1 MNPAQNP
8 PELPRLVRRLIRF
21 FLRHEEAE
29 GRGAEFDELFGEEV
43 GKRGP
48 KSARR
53 SYRIQF
59 VLSLPGLITNFIM
72 WEAAMLKNYLT
83 IAWRNMAKYKG
94 ISLINVAG
102 LALGIAC
109 SLLIFIWV
117 DGQMS
122 TDRSQPNADRIF
134 RLEQGDWADLQTSY
148 RKVLGTFPEVEKF
161 VQFSS
166 WQKPI
171 YRVGDRLFDSRQLVF
186 ADDAV
191 FDVFEFRFLRGRPD
205 SAFADPYSLVLSS
218 SEAERLFGSEDPMGQ
233 TVVLDNT
240 FTFTVTGV
248 VEDRDDFHL
257 EWRAM
262 GPFKSLPAL
271 TERPNFLDS
280 RSNDNFPTYLLLRP
294 QTNVAAFTEKLTAAI
309 NAIRGDDGPRKFSL
323 RPFRDIY
330 FARDTVVRETGV
342 KHGNMPLVILFSA
355 VAVLIL
361 LIACVNFVNLVT
373 ARSSSRAKEISV
385 RKAAG
390 AVRKNLVVQF
400 LGETSLTVLVSLAL
414 ALVLVAVLL
423 PSFARL
429 TGEPLDV
436 DWTAG
441 KWLVGILSVFLFTAL
456 ASGLGP
462 ALYLSSLEPVALMRG
477 RLGRPARRASF
488 RAVLTVFQ
496 FAVAIFLTIGA
507 LVVLGQFDY
516 LVSKGLGF
524 DQEQVLL
531 VPLKG
536 ELKESLPVLR
546 ARLREGKTFG
556 ETKAV
561 FKQRLLQSPDIRGV
575 TFITQSPGE
584 LTNTNTWDVRGEEKP
599 MIIMQTDP
607 DFLDVMGLQLV
618 EGRNLSWDR
627 ESDLGLSYLVNE
639 EAVPFLGL
647 DPLFGETFRANFG
660 PSQVVGVVKNFH
672 FQSLH
677 QKIGPLAVVWF
688 DGWTDTAVIKVAG
701 ADIAGAIAHVRNV
714 WGEVSPNAP
723 FSYTFMDETV
733 GRLYATEARLGR
745 ILKVFVGLAV
755 FLSCLGLFGLSAY
768 IAAQK
773 TKEIGIRKVL
783 GAKAS
788 EIVILLSKD
797 FSRWVLLANLFAWP
811 AAYFIT
817 EKWLQGFAYRIRLGL
832 GPFLLASVSA
842 LTVALLTVS
851 FQSVKAAAANPAA
864 AIRHE

>member
-1 MNPAQNP
+1 MIPSHIP
-8 PELPRLVRRLIRF
+8 PEPPRLVRRLIRF
-21 FLRHEEAE
+21 FLRHEDAE
-29 GRGAEFDELFGEEV
+29 GRAAEFDELFGEEAREQ
-43 GKRGP
+43 GL

-53 SYRIQF
+53 AYRTQF
-59 VLSLPGLITNFIM
+59 VLSLPGLVTNFIA

-83 IAWRNMAKYKG
+83 IAWRNVVKHKG
-94 ISLINVAG
+94 ISFINVAG
-102 LALGIAC
+102 LALGMAC
-109 SLLIFIWV
+109 SLLIFLWV
-117 DGQMS
+117 DGEMS

-148 RKVLGTFPEVEKF
+148 RKVFGTLPEVEKF
-161 VQFSS
+161 VQFSA
-166 WQKPI
+166 WEKPI
-171 YRVGDRLFDSRQLVF
+171 FRIGDRLFDSRELVF
-186 ADDAV
+186 ADDAI
-191 FDVFEFRFLRGRPD
+191 FDVFEFTFLRGSPD
-205 SAFADPYSLVLSS
+205 SAFADPYSLVLSR
-218 SEAERLFGSEDPMGQ
+218 SEAERLFGPEDPMGQ

-240 FTFTVTGV
+240 FPFTVTGI
-248 VEDRDDFHL
+248 VEEPDDFHL

-271 TERPNFLDS
+271 KRRPNFLNEH
-280 RSNDNFPTYLLLRP
+280 NDNFPTYLLLRP
-294 QTNVAAFTEKLTAAI
+294 QTNVAALTEKLTAAI
-309 NAIRGDDGPRKFSL
+309 NTIRGDDGPRKFSL

-330 FARDTVVRETGV
+330 FARDAVVRENGV
-342 KHGNMPLVILFSA
+342 KHGNISLVILFSA

-361 LIACVNFVNLVT
+361 LIACVNFINLVT

-400 LGETSLTVLVSLAL
+400 LGETSLTALVALGL
-414 ALVLVAVLL
+414 ALVLVAVFL
-423 PSFARL
+423 PAFARL
-429 TGEPLDV
+429 TGEPLQV

-441 KWLVGILSVFLFTAL
+441 KWLLGILSVFLFTSL
-456 ASGLGP
+456 ISGLGP

-477 RLGRPARRASF
+477 RLGRPARRSPF
-488 RAVLTVFQ
+488 RTVLTVFQ
-496 FAVAIFLTIGA
+496 FAVATFLIAGA
-507 LVVLGQFDY
+507 LIVLKQVNY
-516 LVSKGLGF
+516 LKAKGLGF

-546 ARLREGKTFG
+546 ARLKEGKMFG
-556 ETKAV
+556 ETKRV

-607 DFLDVMGLQLV
+607 DFLDILGLELV
-618 EGRNLSWDR
+618 QGRNLSWDLK
-627 ESDLGLSYLVNE
+627 SDMGLSYLVNE

-647 DPLFGETFRANFG
+647 EPLFGETFRANFG
-660 PSQVVGVVKNFH
+660 ESRVVGVVKNFH

-677 QKIGPLAVVWF
+677 RKIGPMAVVWF
-688 DGWTDTAVIKVAG
+688 DGWTDTAAVKVSG
-701 ADIAGAIAHVRNV
+701 TNIGGAIAHIRNV
-714 WGEVSPNAP
+714 WGEVNPNAP

-733 GRLYATEARLGR
+733 GRLYAAEARLGR
-745 ILKVFVGLAV
+745 ILNVFVGLAV

-768 IAAQK
+768 VAAQK

-788 EIVILLSKD
+788 EIVVLLSKD

-811 AAYFIT
+811 AAYYIS
-817 EKWLQGFAYRIRLGL
+817 EKWLQEFAYRIRLGV

-842 LTVALLTVS
+842 LLVALLTTS
-851 FQSVKAAAANPAA
+851 FQAVKAATANPVD

>member
-1 MNPAQNP
+1 MNPVQNP

-21 FLRHEEAE
+21 FLRHEDAE
-29 GRGAEFDELFGEEV
+29 GRGAEFDELFGEEARE
-43 GKRGP
+43 RGLE
-48 KSARR
+48 SARR
-53 SYRIQF
+53 AYRIQF
-59 VLSLPGLITNFIM
+59 VLSLPGLIKNFII

-83 IAWRNMAKYKG
+83 IAWRNIIKYKG
-94 ISLINVAG
+94 ISFINVAG
-102 LALGIAC
+102 LALGMAC
-109 SLLIFIWV
+109 SLLIFLWV
-117 DGQMS
+117 DGEMN

-134 RLEQGDWADLQTSY
+134 RLEEGDWANLQTSY
-148 RKVLGTFPEVEKF
+148 RKVLGTFPEIEKF

-166 WQKPI
+166 WEKPI
-171 YRVGDRLFDSRQLVF
+171 FRVGDRLFDSRKLVF

-191 FDVFEFRFLRGRPD
+191 FDVFEFTFLRGRPD
-205 SAFADPYSLVLSS
+205 LAFANPYSLVLSR
-218 SEAERLFGSEDPMGQ
+218 SEAEKLFGPEDPMGR

-240 FTFTVTGV
+240 LPFTVTGV
-248 VEDRDDFHL
+248 VEDPDDFHI

-262 GPFKSLPAL
+262 GPFKSLPAV
-271 TERPNFLDS
+271 TGRPTFLDEK
-280 RSNDNFPTYLLLRP
+280 NDNFPTYLLLRP
-294 QTNVAAFTEKLTAAI
+294 QTNVAAFREKLAAAI
-309 NAIRGDDGPRKFSL
+309 NAIRGGDGPAKFSL

-330 FARDTVVRETGV
+330 FARDTVGESGVR
-342 KHGNMPLVILFSA
+342 HGNMSLVILFSA

-390 AVRKNLVVQF
+390 AVRKNLLVQF

-414 ALVLVAVLL
+414 ALVLVAAFL
-423 PSFARL
+423 PAFVRL
-429 TGEPLDV
+429 TGKPMDI

-441 KWLVGILSVFLFTAL
+441 KWLGGVLSVFLFTAL

-488 RAVLTVFQ
+488 RTVLTVFQ
-496 FAVAIFLTIGA
+496 FAVATFLIIGA

-524 DQEQVLL
+524 DQEQVLI

-536 ELKESLPVLR
+536 ELKESLQVLR
-546 ARLREGKTFG
+546 ARIKKGKAFG
-556 ETKAV
+556 ETKGV

-575 TFITQSPGE
+575 TFISHSPGE
-584 LTNTNTWDVRGEEKP
+584 LTNTNTWIVRGEKKP
-599 MIIMQTDP
+599 MIIMMTDP
-607 DFLDVMGLQLV
+607 DFLDILGLKLV
-618 EGRNLSWDR
+618 DGRNLTWDL
-627 ESDLGLSYLVNE
+627 ESDMGLSYLVNE

-647 DPLFGETFRANFG
+647 KPLFGETFRANFG
-660 PSQVVGVVKNFH
+660 ESRIVGVVKNFH
-672 FQSLH
+672 FQSLRR
-677 QKIGPLAVVWF
+677 KIGPMAVVWF
-688 DGWTDTAVIKVAG
+688 DGWTDTAAVKVSG
-701 ADIAGAIAHVRNV
+701 TNIGGAIAHIRDV
-714 WGEVSPNAP
+714 WGEVNPNAP

-733 GRLYATEARLGR
+733 GRLYAAEARLGG
-745 ILKVFVGLAV
+745 ILNVFLGLAV

-768 IAAQK
+768 VAAQK

-788 EIVILLSKD
+788 EIVVLLSKD

-811 AAYFIT
+811 AAYYIS
-817 EKWLQGFAYRIRLGL
+817 EKWLQGFAYRIRLGV
-832 GPFLLASVSA
+832 GPFLLASVCA
-842 LTVALLTVS
+842 LLVALLTMS
-851 FQSVKAAAANPAA
+851 FQSVKAATANPAD

>member
-1 MNPAQNP
+1 MNPAQTP
-8 PELPRLVRRLIRF
+8 PQPPRLLRRLIRF
-21 FLRHEEAE
+21 FLRHEDTE
-29 GRGAEFDELFGEEV
+29 GRGAEFDELFGEEAME
-43 GKRGP
+43 RGP
-48 KSARR
+48 ESARR
-53 SYRIQF
+53 SFRIRF
-59 VLSLPGLITNFIM
+59 VLSLPGLITNFIL

-83 IAWRNMAKYKG
+83 IAWRNIMKYKG

-102 LALGIAC
+102 LALGMAC

-117 DGQMS
+117 DGEMK
-122 TDRSQPNADRIF
+122 TDQSQPNADRIF

-148 RKVLGTFPEVEKF
+148 RKVFGTLPEVEQF
-161 VQFSS
+161 VQFSA
-166 WQKPI
+166 WEKPI
-171 YRVGDRLFDSRQLVF
+171 FRIGDRLIDSRELVF

-191 FDVFEFRFLRGRPD
+191 FDVFAFTFLRGSPD
-205 SAFADPYSLVLSS
+205 SAFADPYSLVLSR
-218 SEAERLFGSEDPMGQ
+218 SEAERLFGPEDPMGQ

-240 FTFTVTGV
+240 LPFTVTGI
-248 VEDRDDFHL
+248 VEDPDDFHL

-271 TERPNFLDS
+271 KQRPNFLNE
-280 RSNDNFPTYLLLRP
+280 RNDNFPTYLFLRP
-294 QTNVAAFTEKLTAAI
+294 QTNVAALTEKLTTAI
-309 NAIRGDDGPRKFSL
+309 NVIRGDDGPAEFSL

-330 FARDTVVRETGV
+330 FARDAVVREKGI
-342 KHGNMPLVILFSA
+342 KHGNMSLVILFSA

-361 LIACVNFVNLVT
+361 LIACVNFINLVT

-400 LGETSLTVLVSLAL
+400 LGETSLTVSASLAL
-414 ALVLVAVLL
+414 ALVLVAALL

-429 TGEPLDV
+429 TGEPLGI

-441 KWLVGILSVFLFTAL
+441 KWVGGILAVFLFTAIV
-456 ASGLGP
+456 SGLGP
-462 ALYLSSLEPVALMRG
+462 ALYLSSLEPVALMKG
-477 RLGRPARRASF
+477 RLGRTGRGASF
-488 RAVLTVFQ
+488 RTVLTVFQ
-496 FAVAIFLTIGA
+496 FAVATFLTIGA

-516 LVSKGLGF
+516 LVSQGLGF

-536 ELKESLPVLR
+536 TLREPLPVLR
-546 ARLREGKTFG
+546 ARLKEGKTFG
-556 ETKAV
+556 ETKRV

-618 EGRNLSWDR
+618 EGRDLSWDR

-660 PSQVVGVVKNFH
+660 RSQVVGVVKDFH

-677 QKIGPLAVVWF
+677 QKIGPLAIVWF
-688 DGWTDTAVIKVAG
+688 DAWTDTAVIKVSG
-701 ADIAGAIAHVRNV
+701 PDIAGAIAHVRDV
-714 WGEVSPNAP
+714 WGEVNPNAP

-733 GRLYATEARLGR
+733 GRLYAAEARLGR
-745 ILKVFVGLAV
+745 ILRIFVGLAV
-755 FLSCLGLFGLSAY
+755 LLSCLGLFGLSAY

-783 GAKAS
+783 GARAS
-788 EIVILLSKD
+788 EIVVLLSKD

-811 AAYFIT
+811 AAYVIT
-817 EKWLQGFAYRIRLGL
+817 AKWLQGFAYRIRLGAA
-832 GPFLLASVSA
+832 PFLLASVAA
-842 LTVALLTVS
+842 LAVALLTTS
-851 FQSVKAAAANPAA
+851 FQAVKAAAANPAT

>member
-1 MNPAQNP
+1 MN
-8 PELPRLVRRLIRF
+8 LTRRLIRF
-21 FLRHEEAE
+21 LLRHEDAE
-29 GRGAEFDELFGEEV
+29 GRAAEFDELFKEGTLEQ
-43 GKRGP
+43 GP

-53 SYRIQF
+53 TSRIQL
-59 VLSLPGLITNFIM
+59 VLSLPGLITNFIL

-83 IAWRNMAKYKG
+83 IAWRNILKYKG

-102 LALGIAC
+102 LALGMAC

-117 DGQMS
+117 DGEMK

-148 RKVLGTFPEVEKF
+148 RKVFGTLPEIENF
-161 VQFSS
+161 VQFSA
-166 WQKPI
+166 WEKPI
-171 YRVGDRLFDSRQLVF
+171 FRIGDKVFDSRELVF

-191 FDVFEFRFLRGRPD
+191 FDVFEFVFLRGSPD
-205 SAFADPYSLVLSS
+205 SAFAEPYSLVLSR
-218 SEAERLFGSEDPMGQ
+218 SEAERLFGPEDPMGQ
-233 TVVLDNT
+233 TVVLDNA
-240 FTFTVTGV
+240 FPFTVTGI
-248 VEDRDDFHL
+248 VEDPDDFHL

-271 TERPNFLDS
+271 NRRPNFLNEH
-280 RSNDNFPTYLLLRP
+280 NDNFPTYLLLRP
-294 QTNVAAFTEKLTAAI
+294 QTNVAAFTDKLTAAI
-309 NAIRGDDGPRKFSL
+309 NTIRGDDGPREFSL

-330 FARDTVVRETGV
+330 FARDAVIREKGV
-342 KHGNMPLVILFSA
+342 KHGNMSLVILFSA

-361 LIACVNFVNLVT
+361 LIGCVNFINLVT

-390 AVRKNLVVQF
+390 AVRKNLIVQF

-414 ALVLVAVLL
+414 ALVLVAALL

-436 DWTAG
+436 DWTTG
-441 KWLVGILSVFLFTAL
+441 TWLGGILAVFLFTSMV
-456 ASGLGP
+456 SGLGP
-462 ALYLSSLEPVALMRG
+462 AFYLSSLEPVTLMRG
-477 RLGRPARRASF
+477 RLGRPGRRASF
-488 RAVLTVFQ
+488 RTALTVFQ

-507 LVVLGQFDY
+507 LVVMGQFDY
-516 LVSKGLGF
+516 LVSQGLGF

-546 ARLREGKTFG
+546 ARLKEGKTFG
-556 ETKAV
+556 ETKRA

-575 TFITQSPGE
+575 TFITGSPGE
-584 LTNTNTWDVRGEEKP
+584 LTLTNTWDVRGEEKP

-607 DFLDVMGLQLV
+607 DFLNVMGLQLV
-618 EGRNLSWDR
+618 EGRDLSWDR
-627 ESDLGLSYLVNE
+627 ASDLGLSYLINE
-639 EAVPFLGL
+639 EAAPFLGL
-647 DPLFGETFRANFG
+647 NPLFGETFQANFG
-660 PSQVVGVVKNFH
+660 RSQVVGVVKNFH

-677 QKIGPLAVVWF
+677 RKIGPMAIVWF
-688 DGWTDTAVIKVAG
+688 DGWTDTAAIKVSG
-701 ADIAGAIAHVRNV
+701 TDIAGAIAHIRNV
-714 WGEVSPNAP
+714 WGEVNPNAP
-723 FSYTFMDETV
+723 FSHAFMDETV
-733 GRLYATEARLGR
+733 GRLYAAEARLAR

-788 EIVILLSKD
+788 EIVVLLSRD
-797 FSRWVLLANLFAWP
+797 FSRWVLLANL
-811 AAYFIT
+811 
-817 EKWLQGFAYRIRLGL
+817 
-832 GPFLLASVSA
+832 LA
-842 LTVALLTVS
+842 
-851 FQSVKAAAANPAA
+851 
-864 AIRHE
+864 

>member
-1 MNPAQNP
+1 MN
-8 PELPRLVRRLIRF
+8 LLRRLIRF
-21 FLRHEEAE
+21 FLRHEDAE
-29 GRGAEFDELFGEEV
+29 GRAAELDELFKEETLE
-43 GKRGP
+43 RGP

-59 VLSLPGLITNFIM
+59 VLSLPGLITNFIL

-83 IAWRNMAKYKG
+83 IAWRNIVKYKG

-102 LALGIAC
+102 LALGMAC

-117 DGQMS
+117 DGQMH
-122 TDRSQPNADRIF
+122 TDRFQPNADRIF

-161 VQFSS
+161 VQFSA
-166 WQKPI
+166 WEKPI
-171 YRVGDRLFDSRQLVF
+171 FRIGDRLFDSREFVF

-191 FDVFEFRFLRGRPD
+191 FDVFEFTFLRGGPD
-205 SAFADPYSLVLSS
+205 SAFADPYSLVLSR
-218 SEAERLFGSEDPMGQ
+218 SEAERLFGPEDPMGQ
-233 TVVLDNT
+233 TVVLENT
-240 FTFTVTGV
+240 FPFTVTGI
-248 VEDRDDFHL
+248 VEDPDDFHL

-262 GPFKSLPAL
+262 GPFRSLPAL
-271 TERPNFLDS
+271 KRRPNFLNE
-280 RSNDNFPTYLLLRP
+280 RNDNFPTYLLLRP
-294 QTNVAAFTEKLTAAI
+294 QTNVAALTEKLTAAI
-309 NAIRGDDGPRKFSL
+309 NAIRGDDGPAEFSL

-330 FARDTVVRETGV
+330 FARDAVVREKGV
-342 KHGNMPLVILFSA
+342 KHGNMSLVILFSA

-361 LIACVNFVNLVT
+361 LIACVNFINLVT

-414 ALVLVAVLL
+414 ALVLVAALL
-423 PSFARL
+423 PSFVRL
-429 TGEPLDV
+429 TGEPLDI
-436 DWTAG
+436 DWTTG
-441 KWLVGILSVFLFTAL
+441 KWLGGILAVFLFTAMV
-456 ASGLGP
+456 SGLGP
-462 ALYLSSLEPVALMRG
+462 ALYLSSLEPVTLMRG
-477 RLGRPARRASF
+477 RLGRPGRRASF
-488 RAVLTVFQ
+488 RTVLTVFQ
-496 FAVAIFLTIGA
+496 FAVATFLTIGA

-516 LVSKGLGF
+516 LVSQGLGF

-546 ARLREGKTFG
+546 ARLKEGKTFG
-556 ETKAV
+556 ETKRV

-618 EGRNLSWDR
+618 EGRDLSWDR
-627 ESDLGLSYLVNE
+627 ESDMGLSYLVNE

-660 PSQVVGVVKNFH
+660 RSQVVGVVKNFH

-677 QKIGPLAVVWF
+677 RKIGPLAIVWF
-688 DGWTDTAVIKVAG
+688 DAWTDTAVIKVSG
-701 ADIAGAIAHVRNV
+701 TGIAGAIAHVRDV
-714 WGEVSPNAP
+714 WGEVNPNAP
-723 FSYTFMDETV
+723 FSYAFMDETI
-733 GRLYATEARLGR
+733 GRLYAAEARLGR
-745 ILKVFVGLAV
+745 ILRIFVGLAV
-755 FLSCLGLFGLSAY
+755 LLSCLGLFGLSAY

-817 EKWLQGFAYRIRLGL
+817 EKWLQGFAYRIRLGA

-842 LTVALLTVS
+842 LAVALLTTS
-851 FQSVKAAAANPAA
+851 FQAVKAASANPAA

>member
-1 MNPAQNP
+1 LN
-8 PELPRLVRRLIRF
+8 LTRRLIRF
-21 FLRHEEAE
+21 LLRHEDAE
-29 GRGAEFDELFGEEV
+29 GRGLEFDELFGKAAGEQ
-43 GKRGP
+43 GP
-48 KSARR
+48 KPARR

-59 VLSLPGLITNFIM
+59 VFALPRLITNFIL

-83 IAWRNMAKYKG
+83 IAWRNIVKYKG
-94 ISLINVAG
+94 ISFINVAG
-102 LALGIAC
+102 LALGMAC
-109 SLLIFIWV
+109 SLLIFAWV
-117 DGQMS
+117 DGEMK
-122 TDRSQPNADRIF
+122 TDQSQPNADRIF
-134 RLEQGDWADLQTSY
+134 RLEEGDWADLQTSY

-166 WQKPI
+166 WEKPVF
-171 YRVGDRLFDSRQLVF
+171 RVGDKLFDSRELVF

-191 FDVFEFRFLRGRPD
+191 FDVFAFTFLRGSPD
-205 SAFADPYSLVLSS
+205 SAFADPYSLVLSR
-218 SEAERLFGSEDPMGQ
+218 SEAERLFGPEDPMGQ
-233 TVVLDNT
+233 TVVLDNA
-240 FTFTVTGV
+240 FLFTVTGI
-248 VEDRDDFHL
+248 VEDPDDFHL

-271 TERPNFLDS
+271 KRRPTFLNEH
-280 RSNDNFPTYLLLRP
+280 NDNFPTYLLLRP
-294 QTNVAAFTEKLTAAI
+294 QTNVAALTEKLTAAI
-309 NAIRGDDGPRKFSL
+309 NAIRGDDGPAEFSL

-330 FARDTVVRETGV
+330 FARDAVVREKGV
-342 KHGNMPLVILFSA
+342 KHGNMSLVFLFSA

-361 LIACVNFVNLVT
+361 LIACVNFINLVT

-390 AVRKNLVVQF
+390 AVRKNLIVQF
-400 LGETSLTVLVSLAL
+400 LGETSLTVLASLAL
-414 ALVLVAVLL
+414 ALVLVAAFL
-423 PSFARL
+423 PSFSRL
-429 TGEPLDV
+429 TGEPLGI
-436 DWTAG
+436 DWAAG
-441 KWLVGILSVFLFTAL
+441 QWLGGILAVFLFTAIV
-456 ASGLGP
+456 SGLGP

-477 RLGRPARRASF
+477 RLGRPGRGASI
-488 RAVLTVFQ
+488 RTVLTVFQ
-496 FAVAIFLTIGA
+496 FAVATFLTIGA

-516 LVSKGLGF
+516 LVSQGLGF
-524 DQEQVLL
+524 DQEQILL

-536 ELKESLPVLR
+536 ELRESLPVLR
-546 ARLREGKTFG
+546 ARLKEGKTFG
-556 ETKAV
+556 ETKRV
-561 FKQRLLQSPDIRGV
+561 FKQRLLQNPDIRGV

-584 LTNTNTWDVRGEEKP
+584 LTNTNTWDVRGEEKA

-607 DFLDVMGLQLV
+607 DFLDVMGLKLA

-647 DPLFGETFRANFG
+647 NPLFEETFRANFG
-660 PSQVVGVVKNFH
+660 RSQVVGVVENFH

-677 QKIGPLAVVWF
+677 RKIGPMAIVWF
-688 DGWTDTAVIKVAG
+688 DGWTDTAAIKVSG
-701 ADIAGAIAHVRNV
+701 MDIAGAIAHTRNV
-714 WGEVSPNAP
+714 WGEVNPNAP
-723 FSYTFMDETV
+723 FSHAFMDETV
-733 GRLYATEARLGR
+733 GRLYAAEARLGR

-783 GAKAS
+783 GAKPS
-788 EIVILLSKD
+788 EIVVLLSKD

-817 EKWLQGFAYRIRLGL
+817 EKWLQGFAYRIRLGA

-842 LTVALLTVS
+842 LAVALLTTS
-851 FQSVKAAAANPAA
+851 FQAVKAAAANPAA